1 MRPRHPLSPEL
12 PNAWLFSDERIA
24 VGIAELA
31 ALLPPGSG
39 IVLRHDRLPPGARWR
54 LLRRLMRTAR
64 ARGLT
69 VLLAG
74 PPATA
79 RRWGA
84 DGVHLRQQGATHAAQ
99 AHRLGLL
106 LTMPVHDAHEARRAR
121 KAGADGVFISP
132 LHPTR
137 SHPGAPVLGRA
148 AWLRLARLSGAQPI
162 ALGGMAAARARAL
175 NRACG
180 LRPGWAAIDAWSD
193 RREEK
198 ATKRR
203 RQSASIFGSGESK
216 MATFRD
222 PERSA
227 LNVREHRK
235 RGRLSFADRP
245 DANSDAD

>member
-12 PNAWLFSDERIA
+12 PNALPNAWLFSDERIA
-24 VGIAELA
+24 AGIAELA

-39 IVLRHDRLPPGARWR
+39 IVLRHDSLAPGARWR
-54 LLRRLMRTAR
+54 LLRRLMRSAR

-74 PPATA
+74 QPATA

-84 DGVHLRQQGATHAAQ
+84 HGVHLRQRDVKQAGQ

-121 KAGADGVFISP
+121 KAGAGGVFISP

-148 AWLRLARLSGAQPI
+148 AWLRLARLSGARSI
-162 ALGGMAAARARAL
+162 ALGGMTAARACAL
-175 NRACG
+175 NRASG
-180 LRPGWAAIDAWSD
+180 IKPGWAAIDAW
-193 RREEK
+193 EET

-203 RQSASIFGSGESK
+203 KRQ
-216 MATFRD
+216 
-222 PERSA
+222 
-227 LNVREHRK
+227 K
-235 RGRLSFADRP
+235 RNAVP
-245 DANSDAD
+245 T